1 MLMHSK
7 SYETEIEWLFHQFP
21 SYQKI
26 GSKAYKPTLEN
37 IQSITKSID
46 SPEKQLQFM
55 HVAGS
60 NGKGSICSMVSSILT
75 EAGYKVG
82 LFTSPHIADFSERI
96 RVNGEVISQDSI
108 VNFIHIIKQHPF
120 DFSPSFFEVTFAM
133 ALNHF
138 KESKCDICII
148 ETGLG
153 GRLDAS
159 NIITPLFSVIT
170 NISLEHTDILG
181 DTIEKIAI
189 EKAGIIKREKPVLL
203 GEMTELAAK
212 EILTIA
218 KQQNSPIVQLKERN
232 LEMYT
237 LPLLGEHQKENFK
250 LVLNCVEQL
259 QESNFHIS
267 EEMIVLGLKNLTSN
281 TGFSGRIQL
290 MESNPTLIFDVSH
303 NYDGIS
309 KTLETVRGINNGIL
323 HIVFGTSK
331 DKNITKIPELIQQND
346 KLYLTEFKSERS
358 MHISDLKEV
367 MESVKYNDNRY
378 FIDSLEALKQAKSS
392 AKNED
397 VILVI
402 GSFFLVAE
410 FF

>member
-1 MLMHSK
+1 MSMHSK

-46 SPEKQLQFM
+46 SPEKQLQFV

-108 VNFIHIIKQHPF
+108 VNFIHSIKQYPF
-120 DFSPSFFEVTFAM
+120 EFSPSFFEVTFAM

-153 GRLDAS
+153 GRLDAT

-203 GEMTELAAK
+203 GEMNQLAEK
-212 EILTIA
+212 EIISIA
-218 KQQNSPIVQLKERN
+218 KRQNSPLVKLKDRD
-232 LEMYT
+232 LGMYS

-250 LVLNCVEQL
+250 LVLSCVEQL
-259 QESNFHIS
+259 RENNFPIS
-267 EEMIVLGLKNLTSN
+267 EEMIALGLKNLTPN
-281 TGFSGRIQL
+281 TGFRGRIQL
-290 MESNPTLIFDVSH
+290 IESNPTLIFDVSH

-309 KTLETVRGINNGIL
+309 KTLETVRAINNGIL

-331 DKNITKIPELIQQND
+331 DKNIAKIPELIQQND
-346 KLYLTEFKSERS
+346 KLYLTEFKSQRS

-367 MESVKYNDNRY
+367 MESVKTNENRY